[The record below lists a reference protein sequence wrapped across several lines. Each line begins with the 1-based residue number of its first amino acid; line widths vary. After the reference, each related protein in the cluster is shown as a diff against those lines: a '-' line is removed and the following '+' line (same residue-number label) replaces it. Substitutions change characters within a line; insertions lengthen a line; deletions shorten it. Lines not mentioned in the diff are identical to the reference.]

1 MKQILSKIA
10 AVCALTLIFLSS
22 CAPKADMLEL
32 ETRQPH
38 LITGTYQVT
47 NDFVLTSYYVENAVA
62 LVDMHGFVVRDEE
75 WELPVES
82 QVLGVMNFDAASLSG
97 TFDLNL
103 PAVPRGT
110 LNDVDNN
117 GSEDLGVQIF
127 AVAYSPN
134 LYGGPF
140 AQGDDRSR
148 GWPSYLASVKTDSE
162 NNDEVLGGRL
172 VIWAP
177 DAEQKFPTGFG
188 DDGLLFTT
196 DDPSTSVPAGYS
208 VIDLDQTPF
217 AFSQDPASEFT
228 LFEPTDIAIK
238 DFSDKSYTEAF
249 DQVFEVVRKEYA
261 FADITDKAPDW
272 DALYTKIRP
281 LVAQAEKD
289 NDPNAFY
296 LAMRDFTWAFR
307 DGHVA
312 LAGGEYSQ
320 QDFQTK
326 VSGGYGFAIREFDD
340 GQVFATFVLDGGP
353 AQLAGMQIGAQILE
367 INEIP
372 ITEAIDAAQSY
383 SQQSS
388 DFALRYQ
395 KARYLLAAQ
404 PGQQAVVKFTNPDG
418 SSQTAT
424 LTAIAEQQSFGQT
437 SVYYG
442 VDRSSLLP
450 VDAKIIP
457 VGNDLV
463 GYIRMNSNADD
474 LNLTIRL
481 FERALQNFT
490 AAQVAG
496 IVIDMRYNNGGAS
509 LGLAGFLTDQE
520 IQMGQLAYYS
530 DATGQF
536 EPEGLREKIL
546 PNANQYHFDK
556 MVLLVGQACFSACE
570 IEAYGFSQ
578 VPGMIV
584 AGQTPTAGV
593 EAETARGQFKLPEGF
608 ELTIPTGRMTLPDG
622 SIFLE
627 GQGVQPT
634 LRIPIDATTAYAVDD
649 IVLQAGIDAVLQ
661 PLGTGIIPSAAPK
674 IASLSE
680 AEDALAS
687 RVPFL
692 EDLARESY
700 DAAAFL
706 QPGTVV
712 YSVPLGEATAVI
724 WGYAWGA
731 SDEAALAANFES
743 MKLKF
748 TLDGEEIS
756 PDLFTIT
763 EVDSGGKLYRFIY
776 TSLSDWPPG
785 EHHLSTTATFIT
797 TVNDGEKDYPPGDY
811 VLDYT
816 VYVEP

>member
-10 AVCALTLIFLSS
+10 VAGMLVLIFLSS
-22 CAPKADMLEL
+22 CSSKIDTLEA
-32 ETRQPH
+32 EAIQPH
-38 LITGTYQVT
+38 LISGTYKVT
-47 NDFVLTSYYVENAVA
+47 NDFVLTKYYVENAVA
-62 LVDMHGFVVRDEE
+62 LIDMHAFVIRDQE

-82 QVLGVMNFDAASLSG
+82 QVLGVMNFEPESLSG

-117 GSEDLGVQIF
+117 GTEDLGVQIF

-140 AQGDDRSR
+140 SQGDDRSR
-148 GWPSYLASVKTDSE
+148 GWPSYLASVRTDSE
-162 NNDEVLGGRL
+162 NDDEVLGGKL

-177 DAEQKFPTGFG
+177 DAEQKFPSDFG
-188 DDGLLFTT
+188 NDGLLFTA
-196 DDPSTSVPAGYS
+196 DDPSISIPAGYS
-208 VIDLDQTPF
+208 VVDLDQKPF
-217 AFSQDPASEFT
+217 VFSQEPTPEFT
-228 LFEPTDIAIK
+228 LYEPSDIAIK
-238 DFSDKSYTEAF
+238 DFSDKTYTEAF
-249 DQVFEVVRKEYA
+249 DQMFEIVRKEYA
-261 FADITDKAPDW
+261 FADIKDKAPDW
-272 DALYTKIRP
+272 DALHLKIRP
-281 LVAQAEKD
+281 LVEQAEKD
-289 NDPNAFY
+289 RDPNAFY
-296 LAMRDFTWAFR
+296 QAIRDFTWAFR

-312 LAGGEYSQ
+312 IGAGQYSQ

-326 VSGGYGFAIREFDD
+326 VSGGYGFAIREFSD
-340 GQVFATFVLDGGP
+340 GHVFATFVLDGGP
-353 AQLAGMQIGAQILE
+353 AQLAGMETGAEILE
-367 INEIP
+367 FNGLPIADAIN
-372 ITEAIDAAQSY
+372 AAQSY

-395 KARYLLAAQ
+395 KARYLLTAL
-404 PGQQAVVKFTNPDG
+404 PGEQVEVKFTNPDG
-418 SSQTAT
+418 TSRSAT
-424 LTAIAEQQSFGQT
+424 LTAIAEQQSFGYT

-450 VDAKIIP
+450 LDAKIIP
-457 VGNDLV
+457 VDNELI
-463 GYIRMNSNADD
+463 GYIRMNSNGDD

-490 AAQVAG
+490 AAQVSG
-496 IVIDMRYNNGGAS
+496 IVIDMRYNNGGTS

-530 DATGQF
+530 EATGQF
-536 EPEGLREKIL
+536 EPEGPRGKIL
-546 PNANQYHFDK
+546 PNENQYRFDK

-593 EAETARGQFKLPEGF
+593 EAETARGRFKLPEGF

-627 GQGVQPT
+627 GQGVEPT
-634 LRIPIDATTAYAVDD
+634 LRIPIDATTAYASED
-649 IVLQAGIDAVLQ
+649 IVLQAGMDAILQ
-661 PLGTGIIPSAAPK
+661 PLGTGIIPAGAPTL
-674 IASLSE
+674 ASLSE
-680 AEDALAS
+680 AQDALAA

-700 DAAAFL
+700 DAAAFS

-712 YSVPLGEATAVI
+712 YSVPLGDEKSVI

-731 SDEAALAANFES
+731 SDEATLAANFDN

-748 TLDGEEIS
+748 TLDGEDIS
-756 PDLFTIT
+756 PELFSVT
-763 EVDSGGKLYRFIY
+763 EVDSNGKLYRFIY
-776 TSLSDWPPG
+776 TSLSEWPVG
-785 EHHLSTTATFIT
+785 EHHLRT
-797 TVNDGEKDYPPGDY
+797 TVTFTTTINDGGKDYPPGDY
-811 VLDYT
+811 ILDYT

>member
-1 MKQILSKIA
+1 MKQTISKIA
-10 AVCALTLIFLSS
+10 AVGTLALIFLSS
-22 CAPKADMLEL
+22 CSPTADVLQAEL
-32 ETRQPH
+32 DQPH
-38 LITGTYQVT
+38 LITGTYKVT

-62 LVDMHGFVVRDEE
+62 LVDMHAFVVRDEE

-82 QVLGVMNFDAASLSG
+82 QVLGVMNFDRESLSG

-103 PAVPRGT
+103 PAIPRGT

-117 GSEDLGVQIF
+117 GAVDPGVQIF

-140 AQGDDRSR
+140 SQGDDRSR

-172 VIWAP
+172 VIWSP
-177 DAEQKFPTGFG
+177 DSEQKFPSDFG
-188 DDGLLFTT
+188 NDGLLFTT
-196 DDPSTSVPAGYS
+196 DDPSTSIPAGYS
-208 VIDLDQTPF
+208 VVDLDQKPF
-217 AFSQDPASEFT
+217 AFSQEPTPQFT
-228 LFEPTDIAIK
+228 LYEPADIAIK
-238 DFSDKSYTEAF
+238 DFSDKTYTGAF
-249 DQVFEVVRKEYA
+249 DQVFEIVRKEYA
-261 FADITDKAPDW
+261 FADIKEKAPDW
-272 DALYTKIRP
+272 DALYLKIRP
-281 LVAQAEKD
+281 LVEQAEKD

-312 LAGGEYSQ
+312 IGAGQYSQ

-326 VSGGYGFAIREFDD
+326 VSGGYGFAIREFSD
-340 GQVFATFVLDGGP
+340 GHVFATFVLEGGP
-353 AQLAGMQIGAQILE
+353 AQLAGMQTGAEILE
-367 INEIP
+367 FNGLPIADAIN
-372 ITEAIDAAQSY
+372 AAQSY

-395 KARYLLAAQ
+395 KARYLLTAL
-404 PGQQAVVKFTNPDG
+404 PGEEVEVKFTNPDG
-418 SSQTAT
+418 ASQSVT
-424 LTAIAEQQSFGQT
+424 LTAIAEQQSFGYT

-450 VDAKIIP
+450 LDAKIIP
-457 VGNDLV
+457 VGNDLI
-463 GYIRMNSNADD
+463 GYIRMNSNGDD
-474 LNLTIRL
+474 LNLIIRL

-490 AAQVAG
+490 AAEVSG
-496 IVIDMRYNNGGAS
+496 IVIDMRYNNGGTA

-530 DATGQF
+530 DATGKF
-536 EPEGLREKIL
+536 EPEGLREKVL
-546 PNANQYHFDK
+546 PNENQYRFDK

-593 EAETARGQFKLPEGF
+593 EAETARGRFKLPEGF

-634 LRIPIDATTAYAVDD
+634 LRIPVDATTAYATED
-649 IVLQAGIDAVLQ
+649 IVLQAGIDAILQ
-661 PLGTGIIPSAAPK
+661 PLGTGLIPSGAPK
-674 IASLSE
+674 VSSLAE
-680 AEDALAS
+680 AQDALAS

-700 DAAAFL
+700 DAAAFS
-706 QPGTVV
+706 QPGTVI
-712 YSVPLGEATAVI
+712 YSVPLGDAKSVI

-731 SDEAALAANFES
+731 PDEATLAGNFEN
-743 MKLKF
+743 MELKF
-748 TLDGEEIS
+748 TLDGKDVS
-756 PDLFTIT
+756 ADLFNTT

-776 TSLSDWPPG
+776 TSLSDWPAG
-785 EHHLSTTATFIT
+785 EHHLSTTVTFT
-797 TVNDGEKDYPPGDY
+797 ATVNDGEKEYPPGDY
-811 VLDYT
+811 ILEYT